1 MLCKYM
7 ICKSIDMN
15 VSRYKCNYYVN
26 IIFIIV
32 DFLQR
37 KQSEGGHRGT
47 RFCAIYTDLN
57 VHIATLQITVLGHC
71 TLEKGNKESQSV

>member
-26 IIFIIV
+26 IFIIV
-32 DFLQR
+32 DFL
-37 KQSEGGHRGT
+37 
-47 RFCAIYTDLN
+47 
-57 VHIATLQITVLGHC
+57 
-71 TLEKGNKESQSV
+71 